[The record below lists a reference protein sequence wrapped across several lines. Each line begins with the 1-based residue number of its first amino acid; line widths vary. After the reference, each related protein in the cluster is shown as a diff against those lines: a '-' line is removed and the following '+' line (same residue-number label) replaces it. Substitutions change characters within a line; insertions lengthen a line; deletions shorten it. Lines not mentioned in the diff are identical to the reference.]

1 MKPVCGRHPENPAHW
16 LCPKCRKLFCSGCVI
31 TLDASTIGGK
41 QVVRFCPQCM
51 VAVRPTG
58 AADVVTPFWKRLF
71 SASKPAPATGT
82 VSGHSGKTETADNT
96 RESIVLKQI
105 DKFCLSNKHET
116 AIDHLRQ
123 WIENNGKLT
132 AASAGRYA
140 DLLIETGK
148 TEELCRRAAQILPLI
163 IAAGDTRRVI
173 ALFDGCG
180 IMEDDL
186 SINAD
191 LFIKMGEMLSANGR
205 GKDAIRIYSILTK
218 ARPRAPETPLA
229 YFKAARTYN
238 ERLMAPEKA
247 KKILT
252 QLIQK
257 YPRHTMLPAFKSYLE
272 KIDR

>member
-1 MKPVCGRHPENPAHW
+1 M
-16 LCPKCRKLFCSGCVI
+16 I
-31 TLDASTIGGK
+31 
-41 QVVRFCPQCM
+41 
-51 VAVRPTG
+51 AVRPTG
-58 AADVVTPFWKRLF
+58 PADVVSPFWKRLF
-71 SASKPAPATGT
+71 PGSKPAPATGA
-82 VSGHSGKTETADNT
+82 VPGHSGKAETTGNIP
-96 RESIVLKQI
+96 ESIILKKI
-105 DKFCLSNKHET
+105 DEYCLTNKHET

-132 AASAGRYA
+132 AAAAGRYA

-148 TEELCRRAAQILPLI
+148 TEELRGRAAQILPLI

-186 SINAD
+186 TINAD
-191 LFIKMGEMLSANGR
+191 LLMKMGEMLSANGR
-205 GKDAIRIYSILTK
+205 GKDAIRIYSALTK
-218 ARPRAPETPLA
+218 TRPRAPEAPLA

-247 KKILT
+247 KKILA
-252 QLIQK
+252 QLILK

-272 KIDR
+272 KIGR